1 MAGPRLPFEVI
12 VNIFQDHKISFR
24 KEAAPIAKVKSGF
37 QKVPCS
43 DVKKLD
49 GIMLVLFL
57 LDMT

>member
-1 MAGPRLPFEVI
+1 MAEPRLPFEVI

-43 DVKKLD
+43 DVKKPE
-49 GIMLVLFL
+49 IVLVLFFL
-57 LDMT
+57 NIT

>member
-1 MAGPRLPFEVI
+1 MK
-12 VNIFQDHKISFR
+12 IFQDYQISFR
-24 KEAAPIAKVKSGF
+24 NEAAPIAKVNLVKSGF
-37 QKVPCS
+37 QNVPCS